1 MARKAPKLSSDDAD
15 KVKRDPRRLFATRRT
30 RLWFTLFVIFF
41 AVNAA
46 ELGLVSQQIHERGTV
61 VDVNTTWPGAEVE
74 HVFGLL
80 LFACLVSLLFAIF
93 HWAFNLAIYVVV
105 FFVLST
111 FWGVGAGV
119 IERTPFGHGL
129 QCHDRN
135 NVFPPA
141 YEAIRDQCTRWT
153 AVEALAWT
161 MFGLS
166 IIGFVAALVDRFE
179 IRAVKNQVYDLEV
192 HDEEK
197 AAINRAPSAVSA
209 DAASHH

>member
-1 MARKAPKLSSDDAD
+1 MARKAPKRMSQIIYPASLHLHPIIGMICSAPAITNTAVSSDDAD

-105 FFVLST
+105 FFVSIVH
-111 FWGVGAGV
+111 VG
-119 IERTPFGHGL
+119 
-129 QCHDRN
+129 
-135 NVFPPA
+135 
-141 YEAIRDQCTRWT
+141 Y
-153 AVEALAWT
+153 
-161 MFGLS
+161 
-166 IIGFVAALVDRFE
+166 
-179 IRAVKNQVYDLEV
+179 
-192 HDEEK
+192 
-197 AAINRAPSAVSA
+197 
-209 DAASHH
+209 